1 MAQGGFFARLANL
14 WRGFLSLLISGA
26 EKKNPEIAYE
36 NAINSMIEKYS
47 SLKAA
52 TGSLIA
58 RREELQQRH
67 DAREKE
73 LAQTELDL
81 NAAVESGQD
90 DLALVLIQKKT
101 ALQTEVAEL
110 HTDMQAAMNDADT
123 AKASLLQVQAEI
135 KKLKGE
141 KDMMVV
147 KLKSAQARIRIQEQL
162 EGLSVDGEVQALDN
176 VREHIKSTVA
186 QASLGKELNESSH
199 DGRLKVLRAQSGE
212 GQAKQQLELL
222 KAAAA
227 AKAAGQKKTI

>member
-1 MAQGGFFARLANL
+1 MAQGGFFGRLANL
-14 WRGFLSLLISGA
+14 WRGFLNLLVSGA
-26 EKKNPEIAYE
+26 ERKNPEIAYG
-36 NAINSMIEKYS
+36 NAISGMIEKYS
-47 SLKAA
+47 SLKQA

-58 RREELQQRH
+58 RREELQARH

-73 LAQTELDL
+73 LAQAEADL

-90 DLALVLIQKKT
+90 DLALMLIQKKN

-110 HTDMQAAMNDADT
+110 HTDMEAAMKDADT

-135 KKLKGE
+135 KKLKSE
-141 KDMMVV
+141 KDMMMV
-147 KLKSAQARIRIQEQL
+147 KLQSAQARIRIQEQL

-176 VREHIKSTVA
+176 VREHIRSTVA
-186 QASLGKELNESSH
+186 QATLGKELNESSL
-199 DGRLKVLRAQSGE
+199 DERLKALRAQSGE
-212 GQAKQQLELL
+212 SQAKQQLDLL